1 MKMVVRLSDMVLA
14 LYTLLI
20 NIKMQF
26 SVIKVAD
33 KSSCDFRVPNTSM
46 ETLKSYSISLLQ
58 LFCLSVFRTDIGIL
72 IQLLRQ
78 RSFTTIF

>member
-33 KSSCDFRVPNTSM
+33 KSSCDFRVPNTRV
-46 ETLKSYSISLLQ
+46 ETLKSYSKSLLQ